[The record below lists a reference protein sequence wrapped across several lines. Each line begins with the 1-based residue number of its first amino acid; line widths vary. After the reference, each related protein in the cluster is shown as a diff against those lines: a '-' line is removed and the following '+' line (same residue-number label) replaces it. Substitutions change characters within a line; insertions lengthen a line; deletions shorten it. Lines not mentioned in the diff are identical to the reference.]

1 MIPLCHKKLK
11 NSVIERNKEKWKL
24 RHLVCTRA
32 ACMFS
37 QKNNRI
43 TTVCH
48 IEKDVMS
55 KRILLNLA
63 QRVSK
68 WIVNEVADGDPYVCN
83 FVIIT
88 KMCSQIRHAAHGS
101 IVFMFSFSE
110 FKLLYTKS
118 YPEISTKNVSH
129 RKSFNIKTSRKIFWD
144 AIFGKINS
152 FGVTSMQRTFSFGF
166 PWKAENA
173 RKRQQTSSDIYYSMR
188 IVTEWT
194 SRGIK
199 QMKCDCSLEINF
211 ILCFFSSHPREI
223 IL

>member
-1 MIPLCHKKLK
+1 M
-11 NSVIERNKEKWKL
+11 
-24 RHLVCTRA
+24 
-32 ACMFS
+32 
-37 QKNNRI
+37 
-43 TTVCH
+43 CH

-83 FVIIT
+83 FVIIM

-110 FKLLYTKS
+110 FKLLYTIKATPKFS
-118 YPEISTKNVSH
+118 QKMCHIEKVSTSKH
-129 RKSFNIKTSRKIFWD
+129 HEKSFGD
-144 AIFGKINS
+144 AIFAKINS

-166 PWKAENA
+166 PWKAENV

-211 ILCFFSSHPREI
+211 ILSFFFEPPKGNYSVVFFNFQFRLGRVARLGCSFTFKHTLINWKPKVCN
-223 IL
+223 